1 MFAFISVTESHAGW
15 NINKFKVHMDKG
27 CIIDKEG
34 NYAYWFCGKPNT
46 QWCCD
51 GLCRAAGQ
59 YKYELK
65 QSEVLTLEKL
75 KAGES
80 DISDESLDGK
90 YICCHK
96 NYSTSNVGE
105 TVSTYDPTYYSVGT
119 SIGTNQ
125 GVLRLASD
133 VVEKTEQNNGKTCT
147 QKYDACGNKVGACE
161 ALCGDSDKIEINGKC
176 EEKCASGYAYESENS
191 FVCIKCPTGPRQKI
205 VKKSDGG
212 YNYCL
217 QCDSSEFIKGDTCA
231 AKSEFDK
238 YTSQEMIKCW
248 KCASSDSTLTGCLT
262 AANKNTYIKEEET
275 NLLEKIVGY
284 FIEKN
289 IFQLMQNL
297 LYLMYMVNTMLR

>member
-1 MFAFISVTESHAGW
+1 MQRIFIAFLSFIMFAFVSATESHAGW

-34 NYAYWFCGKPNT
+34 NYAYWFCGEPKT
-46 QWCCD
+46 KWCCD

-80 DISDESLDGK
+80 DIDDESLDGK

-96 NYSTSNVGE
+96 NYNADNTEGVFDKGK
-105 TVSTYDPTYYSVGT
+105 SVGKE
-119 SIGTNQ
+119 N
-125 GVLRLASD
+125 GVLRLVSD
-133 VVEKTEQNNGKTCT
+133 GVEKTEQNNEGKTCT

-205 VKKSDGG
+205 VKHTGTDGE
-212 YNYCL
+212 YNYCS
-217 QCDSSEFIKGDTCA
+217 QCDSSSFIKDDQCEP
-231 AKSEFDK
+231 KNNFSK
-238 YTSQEMIKCW
+238 YTSQDIVKCW
-248 KCASSDSTLTGCLT
+248 KCASSDSTLKGCLGSSD
-262 AANKNTYIKEEET
+262 KNTYI
-275 NLLEKIVGY
+275 
-284 FIEKN
+284 
-289 IFQLMQNL
+289 QNSCI
-297 LYLMYMVNTMLR
+297 R